1 VFSHAEKVTR
11 IAFLTRLRRPI
22 WLSLAFRFYAL
33 YDMVYRA
40 DILAHAY
47 RLVFANKGGAGVDG
61 ITFEAIESGEGV
73 TAFLA
78 ELEEGACPAV
88 KNIGKPYA
96 GKPHARFDEGGL
108 AERAMVALV
117 RHRQTKG
124 AANR

>member
-1 VFSHAEKVTR
+1 MFSHAEKVTR

-33 YDMVYRA
+33 YDKVYRA

-47 RLVFANKGGAGVDG
+47 RLVCANKGGAGVDG

-78 ELEEGACPAV
+78 ELEEALSSKCRRQRAGGGRMPCGEEHRKAVCGKTACTV
-88 KNIGKPYA
+88 
-96 GKPHARFDEGGL
+96 
-108 AERAMVALV
+108 
-117 RHRQTKG
+117 
-124 AANR
+124 